1 MVTFHRPA
9 DTKILQAPINIT
21 TNTDTSIVAAST
33 LDIIRVVSMFFICN
47 GVVDIR
53 FEDGAGGTALTGVM
67 SFGPNGGIVL
77 PENLSGWMDTI
88 TINTALNIE
97 TTNGTSPVIAGTL
110 RYQLINPNIT

>member
-53 FEDGAGGTALTGVM
+53 FEDGAGGTAGL
-67 SFGPNGGIVL
+67 SCGPNGGIVL